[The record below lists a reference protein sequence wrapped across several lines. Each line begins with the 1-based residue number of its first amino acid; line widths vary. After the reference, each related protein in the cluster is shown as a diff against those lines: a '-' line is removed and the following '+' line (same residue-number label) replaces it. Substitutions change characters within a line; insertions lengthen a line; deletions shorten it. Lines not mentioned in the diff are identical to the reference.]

1 MAMIQR
7 AGINPLSYLMMVIQM
22 KNKVYEIITNRIIE
36 GLQTKKTWLK
46 GWISQMPKNAITK
59 KTYSGINLLLL
70 SLNDYS
76 SPYFLTYK
84 QARQLKGYVKK
95 GEKATIIIYWKI
107 KETEA
112 TLETGEIKKE
122 AIPILRY
129 YKVFNIEQCEG
140 IKIKEDKEEFNP
152 IEKCEVI
159 ISEYKDKPEIK
170 QGQQSCYINTL
181 DLIRIPDKNVF
192 LNKEEYYS
200 VLFHELTHSTGNE
213 KRLNR
218 EGVAKAVNFGS
229 DKYSKEELIAELGNA
244 FLCATGGIANKVI
257 DNQQA
262 YINNWID
269 VFRKD
274 KKILIQ
280 ASRQAQR
287 STDYIIGSD

>member
-84 QARQLKGYVKK
+84 QARQLKGYVKQ

-107 KETEA
+107 KETEKN
-112 TLETGEIKKE
+112 LENGEIKKE
-122 AIPILRY
+122 AVPILRY
-129 YKVFNIEQCEG
+129 YKVFNLKQCEG
-140 IKIKEDKEEFNP
+140 IEIKENKEEFNP
-152 IEKCEVI
+152 VEKCEDI
-159 ISEYKDKPEIK
+159 ISNYKDKPEIK
-170 QGQQSCYINTL
+170 QGQPCYINSL
-181 DLIRIPDKNVF
+181 DLIRIPNKNDF
-192 LNKEEYYS
+192 LSKEEYYS
-200 VLFHELTHSTGNE
+200 ALFHELTHSTGNE